1 VLRDSSLRRPVWEDL
16 QRLQATL
23 GHA

>member
-16 QRLQATL
+16 KRLKSIL
-23 GHA
+23 GDA